1 MELTKRTEERNG
13 AAGFSLVEAMI
24 ALFLLTFGLLALAS
38 TQVPPVRLNTR
49 SQSITQAIPLAYGT
63 LERITK
69 DRTLGADLVTL
80 LASPTVNAD
89 ISAAEPTAY
98 QVTPTPPLPPL
109 PRPFTR
115 TITHSAV
122 GATTYP
128 RLVTVAITWME
139 SGVQRRIAVASIV
152 R

>member
-1 MELTKRTEERNG
+1 MELTKRTEARNG

-49 SQSITQAIPLAYGT
+49 SESITQAIPLAYGT

-80 LASPTVNAD
+80 LASPTVNAN
-89 ISAAEPTAY
+89 ISAAEATAY
-98 QVTPTPPLPPL
+98 QATTAGS
-109 PRPFTR
+109 FTR
-115 TITHSAV
+115 TITHAAV

-128 RLVTVAITWME
+128 RRVTVAITWME